1 MKIKVWEAAL
11 IAAVIISILA
21 GSAAA
26 SQRELSEKL
35 IRLHVV
41 AASDSETD
49 QELKLKVRDAVLKSA
64 DGLLYGANNAGEAK
78 ELLTGGL
85 SEIEMAADTAVK
97 DNGYDY
103 PVTVTLGRE
112 SFPTR
117 EYDTFSLPAGDYTS
131 LRVTIGEGKGKN
143 WWCVCYPPLCE
154 SAAVSFEDAG
164 LTDKQVMLITGD
176 TDSVK
181 IKFFALEMLQ
191 KLKGL
196 FI

>member
-11 IAAVIISILA
+11 IAAVMLSILA
-21 GSAAA
+21 GSAAGA
-26 SQRELSEKL
+26 QRELSEKL

-41 AASDSETD
+41 AASDSEAD
-49 QELKLKVRDAVLKSA
+49 QELKLKVWDAVLKAA
-64 DGLLYGANNAGEAK
+64 DGLLAGAKDAK
-78 ELLTGGL
+78 EAEEML
-85 SEIEMAADTAVK
+85 SRGMPVIKMAADTIVK

-103 PVTVTLGRE
+103 PVSAALGRE